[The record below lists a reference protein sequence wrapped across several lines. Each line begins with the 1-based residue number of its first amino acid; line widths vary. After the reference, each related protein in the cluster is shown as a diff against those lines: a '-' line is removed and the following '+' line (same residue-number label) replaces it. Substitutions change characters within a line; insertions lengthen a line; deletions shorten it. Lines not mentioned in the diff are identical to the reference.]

1 MRAVPKQL
9 NTPRDTPPERR
20 DSVSIK
26 VTNWVWARSESR
38 NGARLVMLALADRA
52 DDNGLA
58 WPSVDD
64 LAERTRLTPRAV
76 RKCVGELVSL
86 GELEVENGGG
96 RHRSNRYR
104 IIPKPGTLDRVTDGK
119 PGTLD
124 RVSARETLNSATQ
137 TLNFE
142 TETLN
147 SATRNPVQSS
157 PEPSV
162 EPSREPSGNHHTH
175 PATREDRLPA
185 VRGVEESRY
194 PDEIVRLQDAM
205 SVAGINVP
213 WRFDGDD
220 MIRVLNDIQRLGIPL
235 MIEQALKAE
244 QSARNAGK
252 PPFSSRWFYDGWH
265 KIRTPVAI
273 GDGDEDGANVHRLP
287 SARSTADERV
297 AVGQALAAK
306 FRAEEQRAA
315 VEAAHANQEPA

>member
-1 MRAVPKQL
+1 M
-9 NTPRDTPPERR
+9 
-20 DSVSIK
+20 SFK

-52 DDNGLA
+52 DDSGFA

-76 RKCVGELVSL
+76 RKCVGELVAL

-124 RVSARETLNSATQ
+124 RVSGPETLNSATE

-157 PEPSV
+157 PEPPV
-162 EPSREPSGNHHTH
+162 EPSREPSENHHSNRG
-175 PATREDRLPA
+175 AAGDRLPA
-185 VRGVEESRY
+185 LGGVEEDRY
-194 PDEIVRLQDAM
+194 PRQIVSLQDAM
-205 SVAGINVP
+205 SLAGINVP
-213 WRFDGDD
+213 WDFRGDD
-220 MIRVLNDIQRLGIPL
+220 MIRVLNNIQRLGIPL
-235 MIEQALKAE
+235 MIEQALKADK
-244 QSARNAGK
+244 AATR
-252 PPFSSRWFYDGWH
+252 PPFSSRWFYGHWD
-265 KIRTPVAI
+265 KIRTPVVI
-273 GDGDEDGANVHRLP
+273 DDNTDGANVHRLP
-287 SARSTADERV
+287 TARSTADERF
-297 AVGQALAAK
+297 ATGQALAAK
-306 FRAEEQRAA
+306 FRADEQRALN
-315 VEAAHANQEPA
+315 AAPHPDQERPA

>member
-1 MRAVPKQL
+1 M
-9 NTPRDTPPERR
+9 
-20 DSVSIK
+20 SIK

-52 DDNGLA
+52 DDGGLA

-76 RKCVGELVSL
+76 RKCVAELVSL

-104 IIPKPGTLDRVTDGK
+104 IIPKPGTIDRVTDGK

-124 RVSARETLNSATQ
+124 RVSSSETLNSAHE

-162 EPSREPSGNHHTH
+162 EPSREPSRNHHSNR
-175 PATREDRLPA
+175 AAAGDRLPA
-185 VRGVEESRY
+185 VGGVEEERY
-194 PDEIVRLQDAM
+194 PEEIVRLQDAM
-205 SVAGINVP
+205 SLAGMNPP
-213 WRFDGDD
+213 WDFRGDD
-220 MIRVLNDIQRLGIPL
+220 MLRVLNDIQRLGIPL
-235 MIEQALKAE
+235 MIEQAIKAE
-244 QSARNAGK
+244 QSANK
-252 PPFSSRWFYDGWH
+252 PPFSSRWFYSRWH
-265 KIRTPVAI
+265 KIRTPVSI
-273 GDGDEDGANVHRLP
+273 GDSGNGGANVHRLP
-287 SARSTADERV
+287 AARSTADERV
-297 AVGQALAAK
+297 AQGQALAAK
-306 FRAEEQRAA
+306 FRAEEERAA
-315 VEAAHANQEPA
+315 LEAARSNQEPA